1 MRPDT
6 LNLMSASRS
15 STLNEII
22 TEAQRVEE
30 ILYLRNKELRLRQNT
45 RYKRNVNGHDPT
57 PLVPPPPS
65 LSLRLANKLTLFVKW
80 FLRLP
85 FTIQNTTRWSIVYVI
100 PNLWRPCIIGNNF
113 LRTHNLH
120 INDAHQR
127 VYFPTIPTNRNLSD
141 ISTPYQGSPQG
152 IYTKYVGIPFS
163 SSPPQ
168 VHDIF
173 YTNKPKTPESPDF
186 SDSTLLEDQQQQLS
200 DLIRLFPNVF
210 SMNPGRTDKIQHQ
223 IDIQPGN
230 KPRNSASYRY
240 SPARRQIIE
249 SNLNEMLQEGIITP
263 SKSPWASSVV
273 LAPKKDGSMRF
284 CTTQSPGSMIHSMHY
299 TSRSSS
305 RHWIYVPIIGKS
317 RWILPVE
324 R

>member
-22 TEAQRVEE
+22 TEAQHVE
-30 ILYLRNKELRLRQNT
+30 
-45 RYKRNVNGHDPT
+45 V
-57 PLVPPPPS
+57 
-65 LSLRLANKLTLFVKW
+65 
-80 FLRLP
+80 LRLP
-85 FTIQNTTRWSIVYVI
+85 FTIQNTTRWSTVYVI
-100 PNLWRPCIIGNNF
+100 PDIWRPCIIGNNF
-113 LRTHNLH
+113 IRTHNLH
-120 INDAHQR
+120 IDGAHQR

-141 ISTPYQGSPQG
+141 VYTPYQKRCSTQG
-152 IYTKYVGIPFS
+152 IHTKHVEIPFS

-168 VHDIF
+168 VHDIS
-173 YTNKPKTPESPDF
+173 YTNKPKTPESSDF

-210 SMNPGRTDKIQHQ
+210 STNPGRTNKIQHH

-230 KPRNSASYRY
+230 KPRNSAPYRY

-263 SKSPWASSVV
+263 SKSPWASPVV
-273 LAPKKDGSMRF
+273 LAPKKDDSMRF
-284 CTTQSPGSMIHSMHY
+284 CIDY
-299 TSRSSS
+299 RKLNKIISRSSS
-305 RHWIYVPIIGKS
+305 RHWIYVPVIGKS